1 MKIILLIGMII
12 SVLSF
17 SSCPERC
24 DYFTKQKNGKELEC
38 SSCCYFFFPFLCQVG
53 CQEQKTAEEHFY
65 SGVEKANSGDYQ
77 GAIEDYN
84 KAIEINPNKAE
95 AYVNRAFAKGEL
107 GDFRGAIEDC
117 NKAIE
122 LNPKYAEAFYNRG
135 FAKGEL
141 GYSKAYEAIR
151 KYCH

>member
-24 DYFTKQKNGKELEC
+24 DYFTIQKNGKELEC

-53 CQEQKTAEEHFY
+53 CLEQKTAEEHFY

-77 GAIEDYN
+77 GAIEDY
-84 KAIEINPNKAE
+84 
-95 AYVNRAFAKGEL
+95 
-107 GDFRGAIEDC
+107 D
-117 NKAIE
+117 KAIE
-122 LNPKYAEAFYNRG
+122 LNPKDAEAYYNRG
-135 FAKGEL
+135 LAKIGMGQKDSGCLDLSKAREL
-141 GYSKAYEAIR
+141 GHSGAYQRIKE
-151 KYCH
+151 YCK